1 MKFKCNREMLS
12 DAIGKVSR
20 AVSPRSTIAALE
32 GIYFRTEESSL
43 YICGY
48 NLEMG
53 ISTKILANIYEE
65 GCIVLSSKLFCD
77 IVRRMPGDE
86 LEINCSENFI
96 TTIKSSDAEYS
107 IIGISP
113 SDFPELPVIESDRKI
128 SLSQGLLKSMIGQTL
143 FAVSDN
149 DARPVYTG
157 SLFEISEDKIRVV
170 SVDGFRLAMRTEPV
184 VSTFS
189 TSFIVPKKTLEEIS
203 RLMEDDDDKRV
214 EICSTRRHIEFVIN
228 GCVIIS
234 RLIEGEFLDYNNAI
248 PQNNNTEIR
257 VNTRRMIEA
266 TERMSLLISDAIKS
280 PVRCVFG
287 NNAINFNCRTAI
299 GAATDRFAADAPNEA
314 IEIGFNNRYLMD
326 AFRAVSTDQM
336 RLVIGTPVTPVKV
349 LPPDG
354 ENFLFLLLPVRLQ
367 KNAE

>member
-1 MKFKCNREMLS
+1 MKFTCNREMLS

-48 NLEMG
+48 NLDMG

-65 GCIVLSSKLFCD
+65 GSIVLSSRLFCE
-77 IVRRMPGDE
+77 IVRKMPGDE
-86 LEINCSENFI
+86 LEITCTENLI
-96 TTIKSSDAEYS
+96 TTIKSTEAEYS
-107 IIGISP
+107 IIGISA
-113 SDFPELPVIESDRKI
+113 SDFPELPVIEGDRRI
-128 SLSQGLLKSMIGQTL
+128 SVSQGLLKSMIGQTL

-149 DARPVYTG
+149 DSRPVCTG

-170 SVDGFRLAMRTEPV
+170 SVDGFRLAMRTEPIT
-184 VSTFS
+184 STFS

-203 RLMEDDDDKRV
+203 RLMEDTDDKRV
-214 EICSTRRHIEFVIN
+214 EICATRRHIEFVIN
-228 GCVIIS
+228 GCMIIS
-234 RLIEGEFLDYNNAI
+234 RLIEGDFLDYNNAI
-248 PQNNNTEIR
+248 PQNTTTEVR

-287 NNAINFNCRTAI
+287 ENAVNFNCRTAI
-299 GAATDRFAADAPNEA
+299 GSATDRLAAEAPNEP

-326 AFRAVSTDQM
+326 AFRAVSTDEM
-336 RLVIGTPVTPVKV
+336 RLILGTPVTPVKV
-349 LPPDG
+349 LPPEGD
-354 ENFLFLLLPVRLQ
+354 NFLFLLLPVRLQ
-367 KNAE
+367 KD

>member
-1 MKFKCNREMLS
+1 MKFICNREILS

-20 AVSPRSTIAALE
+20 AVALRSTIAALE

-48 NLEMG
+48 NLDLG
-53 ISTKILANIYEE
+53 ISTKVLANIYEE
-65 GCIVLSSKLFCD
+65 GSVVLSSKLFCD
-77 IVRRMPGDE
+77 IVRKMPGDK
-86 LEINCSENFI
+86 LEITCAENLI
-96 TTIKSSDAEYS
+96 TTIKSSEAEYS
-107 IIGISP
+107 IIGISA
-113 SDFPELPVIESDRKI
+113 SDFPELPIIESDRRI
-128 SLSQGLLKSMIGQTL
+128 SISQGLLKSMIAQTL

-149 DARPVYTG
+149 DSRPVCTG
-157 SLFEISEDKIRVV
+157 TLFEITEDKIRLV
-170 SVDGFRLAMRTEPV
+170 SVDGFRLAMRTEPITG
-184 VSTFS
+184 TFS

-203 RLMEDDDDKRV
+203 RLMEDTEEKRV
-214 EICSTRRHIEFVIN
+214 EICATRRHIEFAIN

-248 PQNNNTEIR
+248 PQNNNTEVR
-257 VNTRRMIEA
+257 VGTRRMIEA

-287 NNAINFNCRTAI
+287 DNAINFNCRTTI
-299 GAATDRFAADAPNEA
+299 GSATDLLAAEAPNEP

-326 AFRAVSTDQM
+326 AFRAVSTDEM
-336 RLVIGTPVTPVKV
+336 RLIIGSPVNPVKV
-349 LPPDG
+349 LPPEG

-367 KNAE
+367 KKD